1 MNIKING
8 EEYKKVK
15 QIGEGGFGIVYKV
28 LKNNRYYALKQIPIN
43 GLTNEYIEKYKE
55 EIKILSKF
63 NSKYIIKYYD
73 SFIENN
79 NLYILMEYGGDLN
92 LKEYIQK
99 YKDDDNLMEENIIE
113 KIILQIC
120 SGLKEIHEANIIH
133 RDLSPDNIFIN
144 EKDEIKIGDFGVSKR
159 LSSHTKFAKTQTGKY
174 HYNAPEIEN
183 GEQYDTK
190 VDIYALGCIIYELFT
205 LNEYY
210 LDKLNDKSCKIDIDN
225 YNSKWQKLIDSL
237 LQKNYLKRPNIDE
250 IYKQIYINN
259 SDDKRNTSSIIK
271 VIFEDAKGRRTLI
284 NCDINMKL
292 KEIKNLPYFKNIP
305 GPFHF
310 WYDGELLEDDKSL
323 KDQDIEDGSCVLIR
337 RGIFIG

>member
-8 EEYKKVK
+8 EEYEKVK
-15 QIGEGGFGIVYKV
+15 QIGKGGFGIVYKV

-43 GLTNEYIEKYKE
+43 GLTNESIEKYKE

-133 RDLSPDNIFIN
+133 RDLSPENIFVN

-210 LDKLNDKSCKIDIDN
+210 LDKLNDKSCKIDDN
-225 YNSKWQKLIDSL
+225 YNSKWQKLIDSS
-237 LQKNYLKRPNIDE
+237 LQKNYLKRPNINE

-271 VIFEDAKGRRTLI
+271 VIFKDVKGRSTLI

-305 GPFHF
+305 ERFIF
-310 WYDGELLEDDKSL
+310 LCDGAILKDDKSL
-323 KDQDIEDGSCVLIR
+323 KDQDIEDGSCVRIARELY
-337 RGIFIG
+337 GG